1 MRAPASARDR
11 DPTAD
16 PIDPEQVRFDGRGL
30 VPAIVQDA
38 ATGAVLMLAYMDREA
53 LEATVRTREVH
64 FHSRS
69 RGRLWRKG
77 ETSGNLLHLVELDLD
92 CDADAL
98 LVRVHPAGPACHN
111 GEATCFGPAED
122 TLAAFLSR
130 LAALL
135 RERRRALP
143 QGSFTADLFRGGAGA
158 IAAKLREEAEEAA
171 AAYEGEGRDRAIAE
185 LTDLL
190 YVMLVL
196 ATDLEVTP
204 DEVRASLEAK
214 HAAVGARRA
223 EREAR
228 EGS

>member
-1 MRAPASARDR
+1 MKPYAGSFEAGKVDFAKSD
-11 DPTAD
+11 
-16 PIDPEQVRFDGRGL
+16 GL

-77 ETSGNLLHLVELDLD
+77 ETSGNVLHLVELDLD

-98 LVRVHPAGPACHN
+98 LVRVHPAGPACHT

-122 TLAAFLSR
+122 TLATFLSR

-135 RERRRALP
+135 RERRRDLP
-143 QGSFTADLFRGGAGA
+143 QGSFTADLFRGAPPA

-171 AAYEGEGRDRAIAE
+171 AAYESEGRDRAIAE

-196 ATDLEVTP
+196 ATDLDVTP
-204 DEVRASLEAK
+204 GEVRASLEAK
-214 HAAVGARRA
+214 RAAVGARRA
-223 EREAR
+223 ERQAR

>member
-1 MRAPASARDR
+1 MSDPAPDTIHAAH
-11 DPTAD
+11 
-16 PIDPEQVRFDGRGL
+16 VRFDGQGL

-53 LEATVRTREVH
+53 LEATVRTREMH

-77 ETSGNLLHLVELDLD
+77 ETSGNVLHLVGLDLD

-98 LVRVHPAGPACHN
+98 LVRVHPVGPACHT
-111 GEATCFGPAED
+111 GEATCFGPARD
-122 TLAAFLSR
+122 TLSAFLSR

-135 RERRRALP
+135 RERKRDLP
-143 QGSFTADLFRGGAGA
+143 QGSFTADLFRAGVPS

-171 AAYEGEGRDRAIAE
+171 AAYEGEGRERAIAE

-196 ATDLEVTP
+196 ATDLGVTP
-204 DEVRASLEAK
+204 DEVRASLNAK
-214 HAAVGARRA
+214 RSAAPARRA
-223 EREAR
+223 EREAH